1 MPNLSRTRCRPISM
15 MRGGA
20 MLRTVCTGLAMERGC
35 PTFLLKRGATV
46 ATMWGD
52 PWRIGHRPLGRRKP
66 WDGWVR
72 RRWVGSLEATH
83 RPTTSRLD
91 PAAIRAGRNLG
102 GHHQNAAQDRVRTGG
117 ERAPSCTRASGSQ
130 QPAMRSSGRTSPLQ
144 SDSDPSGRELAR
156 HATRPGRGQGP
167 GCCAQPIRS
176 QMLPSSLQIGSSLH
190 SSPPPET
197 AW

>member
-72 RRWVGSLEATH
+72 LR
-83 RPTTSRLD
+83 RPTGRRHHALTRPLSGQVATSVGITRMRRRIVSELEESGRRLV
-91 PAAIRAGRNLG
+91 RA
-102 GHHQNAAQDRVRTGG
+102 RVG
-117 ERAPSCTRASGSQ
+117 
-130 QPAMRSSGRTSPLQ
+130 RSSRDEVVRSDKFASPLQ

-156 HATRPGRGQGP
+156 HATCPGRGQGP

-190 SSPPPET
+190 SGPPPEA

>member
-102 GHHQNAAQDRVRTGG
+102 GHHQNAAQDRVRNWR
-117 ERAPSCTRASGSQ
+117 RAGAVLYAREWVAAA
-130 QPAMRSSGRTSPLQ
+130 AMRSSGRTSSLVRCSQTQTRAAGSLLVTPLA
-144 SDSDPSGRELAR
+144 LAE
-156 HATRPGRGQGP
+156 AKGL
-167 GCCAQPIRS
+167 AAARS
-176 QMLPSSLQIGSSLH
+176 LSARKCYLRASR
-190 SSPPPET
+190 
-197 AW
+197 